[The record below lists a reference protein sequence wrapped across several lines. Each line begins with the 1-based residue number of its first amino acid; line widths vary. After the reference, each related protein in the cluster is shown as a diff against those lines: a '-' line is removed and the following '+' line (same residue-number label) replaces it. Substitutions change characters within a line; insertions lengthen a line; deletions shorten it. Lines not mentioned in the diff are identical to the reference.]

1 MQEGS
6 DIIMSD
12 SKNAYS
18 NASKKFTNK
27 TVLSSEKA
35 KHQYDVSKKKEEK
48 YNDKWSNHM
57 VNINDIVNQFTPN
70 ANEYVNGY
78 KYVYENDRYQV
89 VADMAAGYLRI
100 KNKNTNQYV
109 KLDGKPGS
117 NGETHFKIKKRS
129 EM

>member
-1 MQEGS
+1 MK
-6 DIIMSD
+6 ILL
-12 SKNAYS
+12 A
-18 NASKKFTNK
+18 KFR
-27 TVLSSEKA
+27 V
-35 KHQYDVSKKKEEK
+35 KENPCLTSAP
-48 YNDKWSNHM
+48 Y
-57 VNINDIVNQFTPN
+57 QGAPN

-117 NGETHFKIKKRS
+117 NDETHFKIKKRS